1 MSAATLR
8 PLLERLLERGDLDAL
23 EAETVLR
30 ALADPTLPPAMAGAV
45 LAALRTKGVVASE
58 VRGFARGMRALAR
71 RPQLPAAAP
80 GAADIASRAIDI
92 VGTGG
97 DASRSFNLS
106 TGTSLLVAACGVPVI
121 KHGNRSISSQS
132 GSADVLEQLGLR
144 LPLDERAAGEC
155 LAATGFTF
163 LFAPHYHPAMKAIA
177 PIRQAL
183 GVRTVFN
190 ILGPLTNPA
199 QPAFHLIGAYAADVA
214 VLMSDTLAG
223 LAAQRAFVVHSDNG
237 WDEPTPAAPFTLH
250 DVREG
255 RVTTSRRSAADY
267 GLATCDPAALAGG
280 TAIENAAALAAVLR
294 GQDRGP
300 HRDALLLGAALALEV
315 AGAETQPR
323 AALARAA
330 RAIDDG
336 VAARTLDALA
346 RFGAASSGPAS

>member
-8 PLLERLLERGDLDAL
+8 PLLERLLESGDLDTS

-30 ALADPTLPPAMAGAV
+30 SLVDPELPPAMAGAV

-58 VRGFARGMRALAR
+58 LRGFARGMRALAR
-71 RPQLPAAAP
+71 RPQLHPAAP
-80 GAADIASRAIDI
+80 GAIDSASGAIDI

-106 TGTSLLVAACGVPVI
+106 TGAALLVAACGVPVI

-144 LPLDERAAGEC
+144 LPLDETAAGDC

-163 LFAPHYHPAMKAIA
+163 LFAPYYHPVMKAIA
-177 PIRQAL
+177 PIRQSL

-199 QPAFHLIGAYAADVA
+199 QPPFHLIGAYAQEVA
-214 VLMSDTLAG
+214 VLMADTLAG
-223 LAAQRAFVVHSDNG
+223 LEVQRAFVVHSDNG
-237 WDEPTPAAPFTLH
+237 WDEPTPVAPFTLH
-250 DVREG
+250 DVRAG
-255 RVTTSRRSAADY
+255 SVTISRRSAADY
-267 GLATCDPAALAGG
+267 GLASCDAAALAGG
-280 TAIENAAALAAVLR
+280 TAAANAAALTAVLR

-315 AGAETQPR
+315 SGAEAQPR

-330 RAIDDG
+330 RAIDDST
-336 VAARTLDALA
+336 AARTLEALA
-346 RFGAASSGPAS
+346 QFGRLSGGVAP

>member
-8 PLLERLLERGDLDAL
+8 PLLERLLERQHLDADQ
-23 EAETVLR
+23 AEQVLR
-30 ALADPTLPPAMAGAV
+30 ALADPELPPAMGGAV
-45 LAALRTKGVVASE
+45 LAALRSKGVVASE
-58 VRGFARGMRALAR
+58 LRGFARGMRALAR
-71 RPQLPAAAP
+71 RPQLPAAGP
-80 GAADIASRAIDI
+80 GGGDIASRAIDI

-97 DASRSFNLS
+97 DSSRSFNLS

-144 LPLDERAAGEC
+144 LPLDESAAGEC

-199 QPAFHLIGAYAADVA
+199 QPAFHLIGAYAPDVA
-214 VLMSDTLAG
+214 ALMADSLAG

-250 DVREG
+250 DVHEG
-255 RVTTSRRSAADY
+255 RVTVTRRSAADY
-267 GLATCDPAALAGG
+267 GLPSCDAAALAGG
-280 TAIENAAALAAVLR
+280 TSGDNARALSAVLR
-294 GQDRGP
+294 GADRGP

-315 AGAETQPR
+315 AGVEAQPR

-336 VAARTLDALA
+336 SAARTLDALA
-346 RFGAASSGPAS
+346 QFGAQAGGGVR